1 MTKDTLDKE
10 YSMLPTF
17 VGKNILSLREAA
29 LYLDL
34 SESSI
39 YKLTSE
45 SKISFSKPNGG
56 KLYFKK
62 ADLDN
67 WMLQNESKSIDA
79 LGEII
84 LNNLK
89 VRKDV

>member
-1 MTKDTLDKE
+1 MTKETLDKE

-62 ADLDN
+62 TDLDN